1 MLKRLTALL
10 KKPALLQ
17 KHRLFV
23 FILGEEVIEQ
33 TKINAGK

>member
-1 MLKRLTALL
+1 MALL

-17 KHRLFV
+17 KRWLFV
-23 FILGEEVIEQ
+23 FILEKIIEQ